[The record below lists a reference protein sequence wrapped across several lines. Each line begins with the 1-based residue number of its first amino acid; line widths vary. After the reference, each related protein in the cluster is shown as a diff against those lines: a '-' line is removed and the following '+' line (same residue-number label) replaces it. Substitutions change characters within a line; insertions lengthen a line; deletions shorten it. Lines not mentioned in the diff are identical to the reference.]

1 MQFTQSLLLLMCH
14 FNLKCVKDSMIPSN
28 EAYGLENKEDSS
40 LCTNNI
46 KKLFSVEL
54 QSQEKNFS
62 STNYPFPDRQ
72 VIN

>member
-1 MQFTQSLLLLMCH
+1 
-14 FNLKCVKDSMIPSN
+14 MIPSN

-40 LCTNNI
+40 LRTNNI

-54 QSQEKNFS
+54 QSQKKNFS
-62 STNYPFPDRQ
+62 STNYPFADRQ